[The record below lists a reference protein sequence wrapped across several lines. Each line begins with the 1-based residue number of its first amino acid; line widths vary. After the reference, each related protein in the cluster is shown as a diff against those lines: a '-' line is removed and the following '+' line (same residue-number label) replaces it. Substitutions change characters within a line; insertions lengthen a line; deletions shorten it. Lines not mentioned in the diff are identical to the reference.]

1 MFSTLNDRY
10 YFLSLEPITFK
21 DEEKETEQMTVK
33 EIREISVKLDMVI
46 ERQPIKRLIYFCN
59 VLIMIGAVG
68 SLEFSQQFS
77 CY

>member
-33 EIREISVKLDMVI
+33 EISVKLDMVI